1 MTYRQA
7 RPWLKRSDVAIGVWP
22 CGADIRWLQDD
33 ERQSYAQTLRH
44 AEGRDCNVAG
54 DVLLYRI
61 TDSVKVLV
69 VQKPY

>member
-1 MTYRQA
+1 
-7 RPWLKRSDVAIGVWP
+7 
-22 CGADIRWLQDD
+22 
-33 ERQSYAQTLRH
+33 LRH